1 MTKTAI
7 LQLITEM
14 EHKLAALRV
23 AVEQWPET
31 LAAERADALT
41 GLEQEETEIE
51 PPDLSFLFTILRTT
65 WHIPPDLKPDMPLE
79 ALQQA
84 MAEGRQE
91 NWASREIMRMREE

>member
-7 LQLITEM
+7 LQLIMEM
-14 EHKLAALRV
+14 ERKLAALRV

-31 LAAERADALT
+31 PAAERADALT
-41 GLEQEETEIE
+41 DLEQEATETQPE
-51 PPDLSFLFTILRTT
+51 DLSFLFATLRTT
-65 WHIPPDLKPDMPLE
+65 WNIPPDLKPDMPLE

-84 MAEGRQE
+84 MAEGLQE